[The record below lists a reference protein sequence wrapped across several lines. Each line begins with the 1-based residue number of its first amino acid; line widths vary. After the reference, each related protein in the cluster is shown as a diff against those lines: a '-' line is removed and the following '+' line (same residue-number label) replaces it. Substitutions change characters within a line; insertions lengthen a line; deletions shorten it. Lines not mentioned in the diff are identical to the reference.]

1 MIGVNYVTN
10 DKGENTALLIDLAQL
25 RQADTARSHLPEFP
39 EDLDDVIVAGLSKGQ
54 QVRLYEYLRN
64 EILPRH

>member
-1 MIGVNYVTN
+1 MKIVAIIHYLFSQR
-10 DKGENTALLIDLAQL
+10 KMAQL